1 MVRRLIAAL
10 VLVLL
15 PAWAFAQGTI
25 APSPVFYGFDNN
37 GDPVASGKVCVFVAG
52 TSTNATTYTNA
63 ALSVANTNP
72 VILTAGRATIF
83 LTPGQSYKFTLKTA
97 GSDTTCNTGSTIWS
111 QDNIQAGP
119 LSTNNVDVLGTAGE
133 AITAG
138 QAVYLSDGSGSK
150 NAGQWYKADATNGY
164 SSTLNVVGMAQSAIS
179 SGVAGSIRMYG
190 QVTGLLSLSVGSTY
204 YVSGTAGAMTTT
216 MPSAN
221 ARVLGVADSTT
232 SLVLDAAPTLPLRM
246 VFSATGFGT
255 HSVSAAGTGGQLF
268 KIENTASGTGN
279 YSDLVLTAGSA
290 TGQLYMFSQG
300 WSTSSNE
307 IASGLL
313 LETTASGG
321 VGISAA
327 HASGSVKFY
336 AGNNNSLRA
345 AYDSSGN
352 YIFAGTNIT
361 DGGSTPTI
369 SSGCGSGST
378 IAGKAY
384 AFRVTVGTTPGT
396 TCNVN
401 FNSTFGNAPACS
413 IASDNGAGLY
423 LINPTT
429 TTVAISNGS
438 GLTNTEHLQVLCRGY

>member
-10 VLVLL
+10 VLV

-72 VILTAGRATIF
+72 VILTGGRATIF

-164 SSTLNVVGMAQSAIS
+164 SSTLNIVGVAPSAIS
-179 SGVAGSIRMYG
+179 SGVAGSVRLQG
-190 QVTGLLSLSVGSTY
+190 LVTGLLSLSVGSKY
-204 YVSGTAGAMTTT
+204 YVSGTPGSLTTT
-216 MPSAN
+216 PPTN
-221 ARVLGVADSTT
+221 ARVMGVADTTT
-232 SLVLDAAPTLPLRM
+232 SLVL
-246 VFSATGFGT
+246 
-255 HSVSAAGTGGQLF
+255 SVPDIGVALL
-268 KIENTASGTGN
+268 N
-279 YSDLVLTAGSA
+279 
-290 TGQLYMFSQG
+290 
-300 WSTSSNE
+300 STN
-307 IASGLL
+307 
-313 LETTASGG
+313 
-321 VGISAA
+321 
-327 HASGSVKFY
+327 
-336 AGNNNSLRA
+336 
-345 AYDSSGN
+345 
-352 YIFAGTNIT
+352 IFAGNWTQFTASSGSPGSGKGIELRGGATPGWLTFDRDGSAYLPGTFDGLSHTFNISGAQKMTLGSTGLALGSTNLT
-361 DGGSTPTI
+361 DAVSTPTI
-369 SSGCGSGST
+369 SSGCGTGST

-401 FNSTFGNAPACS
+401 FNGTFASAPACS